1 MHVNKCTFTQKSS
14 AAIKIVLAGV
24 SITMTKI
31 STFFIEISTF
41 EISIFGRNIHFFR
54 KVSTFDKIGSRHE
67 LGAKHVQKFTF
78 RRNVRKEKALDALN
92 INHRTHQS
100 RHAKQQTDTRVA
112 GLFSGTS

>member
-31 STFFIEISTF
+31 STFV
-41 EISIFGRNIHFFR
+41 ISILGRNIHFYR

-67 LGAKHVQKFTF
+67 LGAKHVQKIYIWKKCTK
-78 RRNVRKEKALDALN
+78 RKK
-92 INHRTHQS
+92 HWMH
-100 RHAKQQTDTRVA
+100 
-112 GLFSGTS
+112 